1 MSSLSLFFQRSRLC
15 SWAVFPGPTWVSIK
29 KNPKSTQKNPVKPI
43 LTSTHFTGTSLTGTA
58 AEMHSLVLPGQV
70 SVEPHDRV
78 TTSHQCPRYPL
89 SRKRGIEDD
98 LQLELLNNL
107 ALPAALGEQRQRCHL
122 LPCRESLGD
131 AKEGYSFCFNSWGL
145 VWLLL
150 VLSRRHKPVPALRRS
165 TASPQPLEKKKKKN
179 LKIKNK
185 SMFPHIV

>member
-1 MSSLSLFFQRSRLC
+1 M
-15 SWAVFPGPTWVSIK
+15 
-29 KNPKSTQKNPVKPI
+29 
-43 LTSTHFTGTSLTGTA
+43 
-58 AEMHSLVLPGQV
+58 AEMHSPVLPGQV
-70 SVEPHDRV
+70 SIGPHDRV

-89 SRKRGIEDD
+89 SRKRGIKDD

-131 AKEGYSFCFNSWGL
+131 VKEGYSFCFNSWGL

-165 TASPQPLEKKKKKN
+165 TAPPDPLREEKKKKKN